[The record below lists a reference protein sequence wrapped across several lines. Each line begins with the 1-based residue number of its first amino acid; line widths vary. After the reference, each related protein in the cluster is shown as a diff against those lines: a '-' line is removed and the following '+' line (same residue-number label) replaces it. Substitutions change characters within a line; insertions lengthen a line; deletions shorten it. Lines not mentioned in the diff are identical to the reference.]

1 MSRQKK
7 IIKIRGEINKIE
19 HEKKIEKIYQTKN
32 WFFEKI
38 FKDGQTLSYT
48 IEGKKRKDPNQQN
61 YK

>member
-1 MSRQKK
+1 MSRQNK

-19 HEKKIEKIYQTKN
+19 CEKNRKNYQTKN
-32 WFFEKI
+32 WFFAKI

-48 IEGKKRKDPNQQN
+48 IEGKKREDPTQQN